1 MRKKVMAFNA
11 KVNAWILKRLKGV
24 WLDPIFC
31 AIFAIMC
38 VASIIGALHLHRDTL
53 YYSALIWAFVMLCP
67 RVFAGIFTP
76 DAELIEFTGR
86 ALRIYCAVLAIFGIQ
101 QACQI
106 TFVSIGK
113 AVCSIIVAVM
123 RKFVLLIPLIYLLP
137 HLVPDPTL
145 GVYLA
150 EPVADTLAVTFTS
163 ILFSHQFRK
172 ALRTLESERGA

>member
-1 MRKKVMAFNA
+1 MIEYA
-11 KVNAWILKRLKGV
+11 K
-24 WLDPIFC
+24 P
-31 AIFAIMC
+31 
-38 VASIIGALHLHRDTL
+38 
-53 YYSALIWAFVMLCP
+53 
-67 RVFAGIFTP
+67 
-76 DAELIEFTGR
+76 ELIEFTGR

-137 HLVPDPTL
+137 YLVPDPTL

-172 ALRTLESERGA
+172 ALRTLESERSA